1 MLRSNSWAA
10 SNQSQPMTSSVQPT
24 GAHLKSSCSKSKACP
39 VSRPSSELW
48 NVQSYALAPP
58 WKSQTFRNNSE
69 QHLLSLNWTK
79 RRIKQPN
86 NDKQI
91 QTTCYI
97 MLSKFTKWYSNAF
110 IQKRLKPRPKT
121 FNWCLQRAAP
131 FHAQAVHLLSH
142 VVLQRGPIQWG
153 GANPHVYIAI
163 PRCTRT
169 VHCKCWDMFFY
180 LHEKLENPISNISW
194 YFIQE
199 SERRSTSNIFTCL
212 TAFIGQSENGLEC
225 LFWPSNHTA
234 ANQTN
239 TFHLEIRFFSQSSM

>member
-39 VSRPSSELW
+39 VARPSSELW

-91 QTTCYI
+91 QTTCFSKCLTLTLSMI
-97 MLSKFTKWYSNAF
+97 MSVYSDSKVVHIPWLNVK
-110 IQKRLKPRPKT
+110 IQLCCSAMVLFQKHCWKYGGLKLPCTLVKEKRCFVISFVPK
-121 FNWCLQRAAP
+121 
-131 FHAQAVHLLSH
+131 HANKFPL
-142 VVLQRGPIQWG
+142 G
-153 GANPHVYIAI
+153 AI
-163 PRCTRT
+163 PT
-169 VHCKCWDMFFY
+169 
-180 LHEKLENPISNISW
+180 KLLLLV
-194 YFIQE
+194 
-199 SERRSTSNIFTCL
+199 RSKELSCPV
-212 TAFIGQSENGLEC
+212 
-225 LFWPSNHTA
+225 PSRA
-234 ANQTN
+234 
-239 TFHLEIRFFSQSSM
+239 R

>member
-1 MLRSNSWAA
+1 
-10 SNQSQPMTSSVQPT
+10 
-24 GAHLKSSCSKSKACP
+24 
-39 VSRPSSELW
+39 
-48 NVQSYALAPP
+48 
-58 WKSQTFRNNSE
+58 
-69 QHLLSLNWTK
+69 
-79 RRIKQPN
+79 
-86 NDKQI
+86 
-91 QTTCYI
+91 

-199 SERRSTSNIFTCL
+199 SERRSTSNIYMFNRFHWAIGKWFGVFILTLKPHCSKPSRNQILFT
-212 TAFIGQSENGLEC
+212 IVNV
-225 LFWPSNHTA
+225 
-234 ANQTN
+234 
-239 TFHLEIRFFSQSSM
+239 